1 MILLDTKNSELLDLK
16 DQTMREQAMKSPTLY
31 SLLIICIALSA
42 CMVGPDYKPP
52 KVQVPE
58 DYREVPDP
66 ALLRDKGKI
75 ASWWEV
81 FNDSMLMAL
90 IEESSRDNLDLKT
103 AVARV
108 KEARAQ
114 VGVEKG
120 ELYPVVDAEVQGTRA
135 RTSENLGGPGGI
147 TANQYDLGFDAS
159 WEIDLFGSI
168 RRSVEAAEADLE
180 ASEEDRADVM
190 ISLYAEIATKYLT
203 LRSLQAQITA
213 AKRNIAS
220 QKEVLILTQ
229 KRLKYGLATALDTA
243 QAESNLADSETTVPP
258 LRIELVKA
266 INSIG
271 ILLGRPPGTLYDRLS
286 KVEPIPVPPK
296 SIAVGVPAD
305 LLRQRPDIR
314 QAERE
319 LAAQTARIGVAT
331 ADLYPSFSLTGSL
344 GFQSISTGHLFDGSS
359 LAYSFGPTLSW
370 NLFNRDR
377 IRSQIQV
384 EDARTE
390 QALLNYEQTVLKA
403 LNEIENAMT
412 SLVEQ
417 RVQYEAQVRSAK
429 AARRTV
435 KLATRLYKDGLAD
448 FQNVLDAQRSLLDIE
463 LQVAE
468 AEGDAATNVVAL
480 YKALGGGWDPG
491 EIDKGGKKK

>member
-1 MILLDTKNSELLDLK
+1 MKRSELLDLK
-16 DQTMREQAMKSPTLY
+16 DQFMREKVMKFSASC

-75 ASWWEV
+75 TSWWKV
-81 FNDSMLMAL
+81 FNDPLLMEL
-90 IEESSRDNLDLKT
+90 IKEASRDNLDLKT

-120 ELYPVVDAEVQGTRA
+120 ELYPVVDADVQGTRE
-135 RTSENLGGPGGI
+135 RTSENLGGQGGI

-168 RRSVEAAEADLE
+168 RRSVEAAEADLQ

-271 ILLGRPPGTLYDRLS
+271 ILLGRPPGALYDRLS

-390 QALLNYEQTVLKA
+390 QALLNYEQTILEA

-417 RVQYEAQVRSAK
+417 RVQYEAQLRSAK

-468 AEGDAATNVVAL
+468 AEGDTATNVVAL

-491 EIDKGGKKK
+491 EIDKGGKIK